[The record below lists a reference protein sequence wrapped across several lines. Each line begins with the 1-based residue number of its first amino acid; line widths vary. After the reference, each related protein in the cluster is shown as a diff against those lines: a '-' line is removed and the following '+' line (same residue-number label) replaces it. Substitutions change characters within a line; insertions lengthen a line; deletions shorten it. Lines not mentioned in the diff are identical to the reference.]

1 LSKTSKV
8 ERMKRQTKRFLGD
21 QYREFVP
28 PRAKNVVTRLR
39 KREPWARA
47 TYESRKIKGKA
58 LAKELISKQLGKL
71 PLPKKP
77 KLRRKK

>member
-1 LSKTSKV
+1 
-8 ERMKRQTKRFLGD
+8 MKRQTKRFLGD